1 MNLSDDCD
9 IILDDDEDGDD
20 HIDHSLHPCLD
31 HYVKICLKMNI
42 SVKGKMQHLFA
53 DHKELKETK
62 LPDVN
67 IQYFYLID
75 ELCKLMESCDPGV
88 FTEKCASLMAS
99 DIHNISLFS
108 DKVLKNFGEYH
119 NVSIMLRYLMCYFSW
134 CDLSVIQELVKTCSY
149 PDGVRLLNKFK
160 RQFTEYPIPSPHSV
174 IIPSD
179 ANPYTVMAIRYKPE
193 PPPLS
198 LIHIEVVKSV
208 ITESCEVTPIFCQ
221 FLATETVD
229 YQIFHWLIPKSVVP
243 LMVRKAQ
250 ENCSYLHKHGI
261 KAMSIFKTSEVIF
274 TDDKNF
280 SLFSVDSDVNK
291 VNPDIDKADPY
302 VDQVDPHVD
311 KFDSHVNK
319 VDPDVDKA
327 DSDVDQVDPHV
338 DKVDTDV
345 EKIDP
350 HLGKVDPHVDKFDPH
365 IDKVDPDV
373 DSDFKKVSTGS

>member
-1 MNLSDDCD
+1 MLG
-9 IILDDDEDGDD
+9 DDEDGDD

-31 HYVKICLKMNI
+31 HYVKSCLKMNI
-42 SVKGKMQHLFA
+42 SVKGKMQHLFT

-88 FTEKCASLMAS
+88 FTDKCASLMAS
-99 DIHNISLFS
+99 DVHSIPLFS
-108 DKVLKNFGEYH
+108 DEVLKDFGEYH
-119 NVSIMLRYLMCYFSW
+119 NVSIMLRYLMCYFTW
-134 CDLSVIQELVKTCSY
+134 CDLSVIKELLETCGY

-160 RQFTEYPIPSPHSV
+160 HQIDNIKQFTEYPIPSLHSV
-174 IIPSD
+174 IMLSD
-179 ANPYTVMAIRYKPE
+179 ASPYTVMAIRYKPE
-193 PPPLS
+193 QPPLS
-198 LIHIEVVKSV
+198 LRHIEVVKSV

-221 FLATETVD
+221 FLAIKTVD

-250 ENCSYLHKHGI
+250 ENFSYLHKHGI
-261 KAMSIFKTSEVIF
+261 KAMSFFKTSEAIF

-280 SLFSVDSDVNK
+280 SLFSTDSD
-291 VNPDIDKADPY
+291 
-302 VDQVDPHVD
+302 
-311 KFDSHVNK
+311 VNK

-327 DSDVDQVDPHV
+327 DPDVYQVDPHV
-338 DKVDTDV
+338 DIDTDV
-345 EKIDP
+345 EKP
-350 HLGKVDPHVDKFDPH
+350 DPHVGKVDPH

-373 DSDFKKVSTGS
+373 DSDFEKVS